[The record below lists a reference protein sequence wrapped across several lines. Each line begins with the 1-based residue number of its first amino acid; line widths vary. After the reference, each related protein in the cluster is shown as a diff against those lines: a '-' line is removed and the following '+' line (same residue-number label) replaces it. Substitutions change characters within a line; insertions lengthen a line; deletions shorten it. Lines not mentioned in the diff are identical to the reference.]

1 MDLSE
6 NSKRRVEAS
15 YKTWID
21 IGFNNRDNPFKEPC
35 RLDESSSDS
44 ELFDVHF
51 VDEIGEALLYNE
63 KFFRPKLSNEIEK
76 EILCLT
82 GHRYRNEII
91 RRANRHTVETYIKE
105 GISVGID
112 CEPYREPVVFELL
125 MQSTH
130 FNVNYFW
137 KIYVKHGGNPEN
149 ERNYETINAVN
160 LKKFGLETREAYETR
175 MLTDKRRED

>member
-35 RLDESSSDS
+35 RLDISSSGYEMID
-44 ELFDVHF
+44 FHGI
-51 VDEIGEALLYNE
+51 DEADETCIYNQ
-63 KFFRPKLSNEIEK
+63 KLFRPKPSNELEEK
-76 EILCLT
+76 ILCLT
-82 GHRYRNEII
+82 GHRYRTEV
-91 RRANRHTVETYIKE
+91 ANCCSIVIED

-112 CEPYREPVVFELL
+112 SEPYREPNMLES
-125 MQSTH
+125 MTRRCNI
-130 FNVNYFW
+130 NVGYFW
-137 KIYVKHGGNPEN
+137 KTYIKSFGNPES
-149 ERNYETINAVN
+149 EDHYGTSDAT
-160 LKKFGLETREAYETR
+160 KMDKFDLETREAYETR